1 MLVSMNNRRRRS
13 RERKNMDFKSFCL
26 LGLAQCLGCIRYS
39 VKDRRTGSELGPKEG
54 HERHRE
60 DQNLKQRMNKKG
72 HGLLMDA
79 PTAVAGPWDEVS
91 EVTSGHGRS
100 RTPQSIHNISH
111 G

>member
-1 MLVSMNNRRRRS
+1 MLRMVGKLEGVEPRPFLRGKKMLVSMNNRRRRS
-13 RERKNMDFKSFCL
+13 REIKNMDFKSLCL

-79 PTAVAGPWDEVS
+79 PTAVAW
-91 EVTSGHGRS
+91 
-100 RTPQSIHNISH
+100 
-111 G
+111 